1 LTNHLF
7 CASLSR
13 QIASIRWTQFLL
25 AALIA
30 SLAPPLE
37 AGGVE
42 ISILHTNDLHQ
53 NLGPLPR
60 IAGYVA
66 GYKRDHPNT
75 VFVDAGDWFDR
86 GSSLVRL
93 TRGETL
99 YGAMESMGYDMWIV
113 GNHDWAYGGERLV
126 DLMKRYPVPVLA
138 TNLATTRTSLPKNI
152 VRTVVKEFDGVRVGF
167 FGITL
172 DTYGKNPRSR
182 PNLYVLDCR
191 VETARA
197 VAELKKRGV
206 DIIVAVT
213 HLGFEKMSHEVGRS
227 FHPSDQDL
235 VAANPDIDVVIGGH
249 SHTLLK
255 EKTVREVYKRSGAII
270 TQAGASGR
278 YVGRLT
284 LHIDKAESGKPI
296 IRSFDVEAVTVT
308 DALSKHPNVAAFLER
323 EYAQHMP
330 NARSVVGRF
339 TEPIEFHNLAYW
351 YADFIRRQADA
362 DICLMPRKTLYDEP
376 RSFAAGEVDV
386 ERMLGYLYD
395 RYLVK
400 STVKGS
406 DLLKYCDT
414 DARRDRFN
422 PFHHQGRPFSGDA
435 MFFSGFD
442 VTFRPA
448 TKSVEFGIDPKKSY
462 TLAVPWPFTRRDIGR
477 FRYQLPPSEVAAKVD
492 FVPGLRLQ
500 DALLLPRTTR
510 ELLVRDGIKD
520 GLNFYARFP
529 QALPGWA
536 PWTKHFETQLKTK

>member
-1 LTNHLF
+1 MTNHLF

-339 TEPIEFHNLAYW
+339 TEPIEFHNLAY
-351 YADFIRRQADA
+351 
-362 DICLMPRKTLYDEP
+362 
-376 RSFAAGEVDV
+376 
-386 ERMLGYLYD
+386 
-395 RYLVK
+395 
-400 STVKGS
+400 
-406 DLLKYCDT
+406 
-414 DARRDRFN
+414 
-422 PFHHQGRPFSGDA
+422 
-435 MFFSGFD
+435 
-442 VTFRPA
+442 
-448 TKSVEFGIDPKKSY
+448 
-462 TLAVPWPFTRRDIGR
+462 
-477 FRYQLPPSEVAAKVD
+477 
-492 FVPGLRLQ
+492 
-500 DALLLPRTTR
+500 
-510 ELLVRDGIKD
+510 
-520 GLNFYARFP
+520 
-529 QALPGWA
+529 
-536 PWTKHFETQLKTK
+536 